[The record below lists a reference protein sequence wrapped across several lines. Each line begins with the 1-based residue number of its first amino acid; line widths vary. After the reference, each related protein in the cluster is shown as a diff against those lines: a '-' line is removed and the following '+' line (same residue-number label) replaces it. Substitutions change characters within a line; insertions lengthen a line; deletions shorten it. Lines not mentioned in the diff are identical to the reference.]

1 MTGKHAASGS
11 GRNHGYGR
19 DMAYA
24 GRQALQE
31 YYGGGHFA
39 TVATH
44 AGRFGQFAEWAREQG
59 VRDIARNDPQQLL
72 MGYAT
77 HVGQQADAKKLSAA
91 YAQNLISSAQ
101 VVLRAM
107 TGDDSI
113 RVSPSAYCGSR
124 TNVRAEAPGSIDR
137 SAVEHSTEAMRSAGL
152 DRAASVVELARE
164 LGMRER
170 EAALADLARLDREA
184 REHGA
189 VNIQEGAKGGRTAD
203 RWVPVSAEGR
213 VALDAALAARPD
225 GRRNLLEVGETFR
238 GFVDSELR
246 QGRELLKEAGIAGY
260 HDCRAGYACDRYKQ
274 LTGYSAP
281 VVAGF
286 RQAPSHSDLEARG
299 QIGAELGHG
308 RDDVLVSY
316 VGGRT

>member
-1 MTGKHAASGS
+1 MAGKHSAAGS
-11 GRNHGYGR
+11 SRNFGYGR

-24 GRQALQE
+24 GRQALEE

-44 AGRFGQFAEWAREQG
+44 AGRFGQFSEWAREQG

-72 MGYAT
+72 TGYAA
-77 HVGQQADAKKLSAA
+77 HIGQEATAENLSAA
-91 YAQNLISSAQ
+91 YGQNLISSAQ

-124 TNVRAEAPGSIDR
+124 TNVRTESPGSLDR
-137 SAVEHSTEAMRSAGL
+137 SAVGHATEAMRSAGL

-170 EAALADLARLDREA
+170 EAALADLSRLDREA
-184 REHGA
+184 RDHGA

-203 RWVPVSAEGR
+203 RWVPISAEGR
-213 VALDAALAARPD
+213 IALDAALAARPD
-225 GRRNLLEVGETFR
+225 GSRNLLEAGETFR

-246 QGRELLKEAGIAGY
+246 QGRDLLKEAGIAGY
-260 HDCRAGYACDRYKQ
+260 HDCRAGYACERYQ
-274 LTGYSAP
+274 RLTGYAAP
-281 VVAGF
+281 VVAGS
-286 RQAPSHSDLEARG
+286 RQAPNQLDLEARR
-299 QIGAELGHG
+299 QITPELGHG
-308 RDDVLVSY
+308 RVDVLVSY